1 VPIIK
6 PAKENK
12 YNIKTTEIRENGTVN
27 KWTNN
32 NNNNNGCGYGY
43 GGDDSDSNNIGCTS
57 SLI

>member
-32 NNNNNGCGYGY
+32 NNGCGYGY